1 VLTTIDLEGWTDQ
14 QPGAVAALIERTA
27 ATLGT
32 SYQSPA
38 ELAGPAEQAVDE
50 VQARV
55 AGMNQSGGLKQ
66 INRQYKAYRVAQ
78 IAKAE
83 RAMPYSKFIE
93 RFTATIVR
101 DVAGDLT
108 RALLK
113 RYARR

>member
-1 VLTTIDLEGWTDQ
+1 
-14 QPGAVAALIERTA
+14 
-27 ATLGT
+27 
-32 SYQSPA
+32 
-38 ELAGPAEQAVDE
+38 
-50 VQARV
+50 
-55 AGMNQSGGLKQ
+55 
-66 INRQYKAYRVAQ
+66 VAQ